1 MGKRLL
7 QQRRGGKRSISP
19 SHRHRGDVAYP
30 PLSSASG
37 TVMEL
42 LHAPGRT
49 TPLARV
55 ALEDH
60 GKILMIAAEGLR
72 VEQTIRIGEG
82 ARPEVGSVL
91 PLRSIPVG
99 THIFNIESRPGDGGK
114 FVRAAG
120 MGATLVS
127 SGARPVVQLP
137 SGQFK
142 SFEPDCR
149 ATVGRT
155 AGGGHKAKPLAKA
168 GKKVHTLKSKAS
180 KYPRTRGVA
189 MNPVAHPHGGGG
201 HQHVGRP
208 STVSANAPP
217 GRKVGRLSPKK
228 KKRGKRKGR
237 R

>member
-7 QQRRGGKRSISP
+7 QQRRGAKKSISP
-19 SHRHRGDVAYP
+19 SHRHRGEVRYP
-30 PLSSASG
+30 AVPSAEG
-37 TVMEL
+37 TVTDL
-42 LHAPGRT
+42 VHAPGRS
-49 TPLARV
+49 TPLAKV
-55 ALEDH
+55 QLKEH
-60 GKILMIAAEGLR
+60 GTILMIPAEGLR
-72 VEQTIRIGEG
+72 VEQSVRIGDG
-82 ARPEVGSVL
+82 AKAETGSVL
-91 PLRSIPVG
+91 PLKSIPVG

-120 MGATLVS
+120 QGATLVS
-127 SGARPVVQLP
+127 AGSRPVVQLP
-137 SGQFK
+137 SGQFR
-142 SFEPDCR
+142 SFEPECR

-155 AGGGHKAKPLAKA
+155 AGGGRKAKPLAKA
-168 GKKVHTLKSKAS
+168 GSKYHSLKSKAAQ
-180 KYPRTRGVA
+180 YPRVRGVA

-228 KKRGKRKGR
+228 KRGSRKKGR

>member
-1 MGKRLL
+1 MGKRLI
-7 QQRRGGKRSISP
+7 QQRRGAKRSITP
-19 SHRHRGDVAYP
+19 SHRHRGDVVYP
-30 PLSSASG
+30 PVSSDEG
-37 TVMEL
+37 RVMDL
-42 LHAPGRT
+42 MHSPGRS
-49 TPLARV
+49 TPLAKVR
-55 ALEDH
+55 LKSYGD
-60 GKILMIAAEGLR
+60 ILMIPAEGLR
-72 VEQTIRIGEG
+72 VEQTIFIGEG
-82 ARPEVGSVL
+82 AKPEVGSVL
-91 PLRSIPVG
+91 PLKSIPVG

-120 MGATLVS
+120 MNATLVS
-127 SGARPVVQLP
+127 TGARPVVQLP

-149 ATVGRT
+149 ATIGRT
-155 AGGGHKAKPLAKA
+155 AGGGHKTKPMAKA
-168 GKKVHTLKSKAS
+168 GKKLHSLQSKGTR
-180 KYPRTRGVA
+180 YPTVRGVA

-208 STVSANAPP
+208 STVSAHAPP

>member
-7 QQRRGGKRSISP
+7 QQRRGAKKSISP
-19 SHRHRGDVAYP
+19 SHRHRGQVRYP
-30 PLSSASG
+30 PVPSAEG
-37 TVMEL
+37 TVVDL
-42 LHAPGRT
+42 IHAPGRS
-49 TPLARV
+49 TPLAKV
-55 ALEDH
+55 HLKEQ
-60 GKILMIAAEGLR
+60 GTILMIPAEGLR

-82 ARPEVGSVL
+82 AKAEMGSVL
-91 PLRSIPVG
+91 PLKAIPVG

-120 MGATLVS
+120 QGATLVS
-127 SGARPVVQLP
+127 AGSRPVVQLP
-137 SGQFK
+137 SGQFR
-142 SFEPDCR
+142 SFEPECR

-168 GKKVHTLKSKAS
+168 GNKYHSLKSKAVR
-180 KYPRTRGVA
+180 YPRVRGVA

-228 KKRGKRKGR
+228 KQGKRKKGR

>member
-7 QQRRGGKRSISP
+7 QQRRGRKRSISP
-19 SHRHRGDVAYP
+19 SHRHRGDVVYP
-30 PLSSASG
+30 PVSSDVG
-37 TVMEL
+37 KVEDL
-42 LHAPGRT
+42 IHAPGRT
-49 TPLARV
+49 TPLAQVR
-55 ALEDH
+55 LEGH

-72 VEQTIRIGEG
+72 VDQTIKIGEG
-82 ARPEVGSVL
+82 AVPETGSVL
-91 PLRSIPVG
+91 PLKAIPVG

-127 SGARPVVQLP
+127 AGARPVVQLP

-142 SFEPDCR
+142 SFEPECR

-155 AGGGHKAKPLAKA
+155 AGGGHKTKPFAKA
-168 GKKVHTLKSKAS
+168 GKKYHTLKSKAI
-180 KYPRTRGVA
+180 KYPRVRGVA

-201 HQHVGRP
+201 HQHVGRA

-228 KKRGKRKGR
+228 KRSKRRKGR